1 MKEIELKKIADSI
14 VKADELIMESINLV
28 DHISLTPKEIDGF
41 DRLIGELIVNT
52 KCLKMHIREKYSLKY
67 CKSGFRCR

>member
-14 VKADELIMESINLV
+14 VKANELILESINLV
-28 DHISLTPKEIDGF
+28 DYISLTPKEIDGF

-52 KCLKMHIREKYSLKY
+52 KCLKMHIREKQSLK
-67 CKSGFRCR
+67 

>member
-14 VKADELIMESINLV
+14 VKANELILESINLV

-52 KCLKMHIREKYSLKY
+52 KCLKMHIREKQSLK
-67 CKSGFRCR
+67 

>member
-14 VKADELIMESINLV
+14 VKANELILESINLV
-28 DHISLTPKEIDGF
+28 DYISLTPKEIDGF

-52 KCLKMHIREKYSLKY
+52 KCLKMHIKEKSLK
-67 CKSGFRCR
+67 

>member
-52 KCLKMHIREKYSLKY
+52 KCLKMHIREKQSLK
-67 CKSGFRCR
+67 

>member
-52 KCLKMHIREKYSLKY
+52 KCLKMHIREK
-67 CKSGFRCR
+67 